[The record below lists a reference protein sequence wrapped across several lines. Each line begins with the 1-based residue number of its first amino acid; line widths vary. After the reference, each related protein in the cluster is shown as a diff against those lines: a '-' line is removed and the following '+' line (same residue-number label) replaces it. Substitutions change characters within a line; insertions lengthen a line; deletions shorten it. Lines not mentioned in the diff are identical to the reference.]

1 MVDCRHCKGSR
12 QLFANWHQQRPT
24 PLQRFVT
31 VYAIDGISVEIALH
45 QQFEKQRLQGV
56 IDQTGDLQEL
66 KELAKQLVDLYFKQK
81 PRPPGLWT
89 SPSRCSSVLASDR
102 GFERCDW

>member
-1 MVDCRHCKGSR
+1 M
-12 QLFANWHQQRPT
+12 
-24 PLQRFVT
+24 
-31 VYAIDGISVEIALH
+31 EIALH

-81 PRPPGLWT
+81 AATAWARILPEL
-89 SPSRCSSVLASDR
+89 LIK
-102 GFERCDW
+102 

>member
-1 MVDCRHCKGSR
+1 M
-12 QLFANWHQQRPT
+12 
-24 PLQRFVT
+24 QRFVT

-81 PRPPGLWT
+81 AATAWAVDQAT
-89 SPSRCSSVLASDR
+89 S
-102 GFERCDW
+102 

>member
-1 MVDCRHCKGSR
+1 
-12 QLFANWHQQRPT
+12 
-24 PLQRFVT
+24 
-31 VYAIDGISVEIALH
+31 VEIALH

-81 PRPPGLWT
+81 AATACAVDQAT
-89 SPSRCSSVLASDR
+89 S
-102 GFERCDW
+102 